1 MREALLLG
9 FMAGKA
15 SGWKDRDFYGGED
28 LIQQIFG
35 ADIAHY
41 QVTGYWPDEAFT
53 PPMPCDEDPP
63 EMDDLPAQTVDP
75 DIPPPGRR
83 GRLVMPTDT

>member
-9 FMAGKA
+9 FMTGKA

-53 PPMPCDEDPP
+53 PPMPSDEDPP
-63 EMDDLPAQTVDP
+63 EMDDLPAQTVDA
-75 DIPPPGRR
+75 DFPPAGRR